1 MQEQSIQAVPS
12 LWGAYGKL
20 SVYDRNLIP
29 RRLSS
34 QALSWIGSQL
44 LRLCVWSW
52 GQQLELVGMATLVS
66 ESDLQLIPSWSFS
79 GWGVHPVKV
88 LVLKKHRLLEWLKG
102 PPWQAEMQCRVSCAD
117 SLYASYLI
125 FNRWHGDKYWMTGS
139 LEEREEFCLCF
150 ASWLISSYQCFQMRM
165 GRDTQEHKFIHPLA
179 NILENYIKPESVILF
194 YSAELLKGK
203 FPTVIS
209 SSSVCGCLRDTRGL

>member
-1 MQEQSIQAVPS
+1 
-12 LWGAYGKL
+12 
-20 SVYDRNLIP
+20 
-29 RRLSS
+29 
-34 QALSWIGSQL
+34 
-44 LRLCVWSW
+44 
-52 GQQLELVGMATLVS
+52 MATLVS

-88 LVLKKHRLLEWLKG
+88 LVLKKHRLLEGLKG
-102 PPWQAEMQCRVSCAD
+102 PPWQAELQCRVSCAD

-125 FNRWHGDKYWMTGS
+125 FNWWHGDKYWMTGS